1 VDDSDND
8 DEHEHDSTFW
18 GNNNLTTELSYHD
31 EVGEDAHYSI
41 VALTCH
47 RSREDCIVV
56 AGRGKFVEHR
66 RRRRMGRIAPERW

>member
-1 VDDSDND
+1 
-8 DEHEHDSTFW
+8 
-18 GNNNLTTELSYHD
+18 LTTELSYHD

-47 RSREDCIVV
+47 QSREDCIVV